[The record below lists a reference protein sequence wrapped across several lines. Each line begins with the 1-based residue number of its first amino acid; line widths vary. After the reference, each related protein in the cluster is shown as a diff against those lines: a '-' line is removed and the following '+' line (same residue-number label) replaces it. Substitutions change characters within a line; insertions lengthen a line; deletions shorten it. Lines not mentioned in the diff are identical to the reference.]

1 MTTGVCS
8 WVLTALGKLSRGSMS
23 TLQMCPKVAISVAQH
38 EVTNLLRVLDLF
50 LYLCPPSERAASG
63 RHRPPVIAEVVPILP
78 AQSSRMNFVDSA
90 VMSQCQTVGRTWK
103 MRGFMSFLI
112 FTAESYYS
120 GNEPWLHQIQQVN
133 AGKTLKGKS
142 TWGQPTETLAC

>member
-1 MTTGVCS
+1 
-8 WVLTALGKLSRGSMS
+8 MS
-23 TLQMCPKVAISVAQH
+23 TLQMCLKVAINVAQYK
-38 EVTNLLRVLDLF
+38 VTNVLRVLDLF
-50 LYLCPPSERAASG
+50 LYLYLLSESATSG
-63 RHRPPVIAEVVPILP
+63 RHRPPVIAEVVLVLP

-112 FTAESYYS
+112 FAAESYYS

-133 AGKTLKGKS
+133 TGKTLRGKS
-142 TWGQPTETLAC
+142 TWGQRISNSGFLGLLVFISVRGVPY